1 MQAFPGAGHG
11 KRPDKQNNE
20 DDKQR
25 RHTDLIKA
33 LNAGFH
39 ALDDDEAGNAHKDTR
54 EDNCSQWEP
63 CFPGD
68 GIVAQ
73 QRIEISQRIGVNLG
87 GLGGVAGHIAQHPAA
102 DVAVIGGDD
111 ERHRNTRDADPLE
124 AAVAQ
129 LAVAIDGI
137 GLRAAADG
145 QFREHDRD
153 ANEEYD
159 SKVDED
165 VRSAAAFVGLAGEL
179 PDVSEADGRTG
190 CRQNKADLAAPL
202 GSFRFHSHFLLFYA
216 HCGNCS
222 NHNAIFNG

>member
-124 AAVAQ
+124 AAVAE
-129 LAVAIDGI
+129 LVEAVDGVR
-137 GLRAAADG
+137 LRGAADG
-145 QFREHDRD
+145 QLREHDGEAD
-153 ANEEYD
+153 END
-159 SKVDED
+159 DGQINED
-165 VRSAAAFVGLAGEL
+165 VGASASLKGLAGEL
-179 PDVSEADGRTG
+179 PDVAEADGAARR
-190 CRQNKADLAAPL
+190 RQDEADLASPL
-202 GSFRFHSHFLLFYA
+202 GTIVFHVIFSFNYVSLSVFRQIRPH
-216 HCGNCS
+216 
-222 NHNAIFNG
+222 IF